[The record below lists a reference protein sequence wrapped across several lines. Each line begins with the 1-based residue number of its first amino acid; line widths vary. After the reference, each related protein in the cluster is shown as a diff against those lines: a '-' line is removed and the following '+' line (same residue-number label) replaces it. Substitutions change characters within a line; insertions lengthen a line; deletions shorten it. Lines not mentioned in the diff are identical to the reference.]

1 MADQRVYHAPGI
13 DLDQLGQQLDQYFAA
28 QDFETQL
35 LGGGGSTIT
44 VQARQRRD
52 WRHYVGGS
60 VALSVTVTP
69 QGENTLV
76 QMGAAKWADKVVGG
90 VAALILFWP
99 LAALPAWGAY
109 KQKQII
115 DDTFTFIDRYVAA
128 GAPIAAVTRAPAPVA
143 SPAPDGS
150 PAEES
155 QERTLCPSCGAAVA
169 ADAKFCPNCGAKRLL
184 VCSECGH
191 ALNPGAK
198 FCENC
203 GAKTG

>member
-44 VQARQRRD
+44 VQARQRKD

-69 QGENTLV
+69 QGENVLV

-115 DDTFTFIDRYVAA
+115 DDTFTFIDRYVAS
-128 GAPIAAVTRAPAPVA
+128 GAPVAPVSRAPAPAA
-143 SPAPDGS
+143 SS
-150 PAEES
+150 THES
-155 QERTLCPSCGAAVA
+155 REKAVCPSCGAAVA
-169 ADAKFCPNCGAKRLL
+169 IGAKFCPNCGAKHLL